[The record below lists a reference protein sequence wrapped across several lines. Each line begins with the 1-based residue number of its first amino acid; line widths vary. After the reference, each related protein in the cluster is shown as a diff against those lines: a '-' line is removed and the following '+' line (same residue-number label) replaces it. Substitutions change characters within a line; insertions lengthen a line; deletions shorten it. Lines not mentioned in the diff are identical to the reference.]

1 MSGLATAIAAGLLVW
16 SAAHLVYV
24 YGGYASVLKALAGAR
39 GLADRAERVWP
50 PSLELPTM
58 TVYIGAKDEADII
71 ETRLLNVVDT
81 KYPIDRLEVIVVA
94 DGCVDDT
101 ASIAR
106 SFAEDRPELR
116 FQLVENAESQGKW
129 FAQNLAAAEGWGD
142 ILVSTDA
149 ETVFEPDTLTELA
162 APFAD
167 PSIGVVGGK
176 VIYLSNRDIAT
187 ADDRPGEGGGE
198 AYDAYRNVE
207 HVIRTYEMANGFLMK
222 SDGPCVAYRRHI
234 WQPIEPYEDVDHV
247 VCYFARFAGL
257 ESVYAPNAIAY
268 DRANET
274 LRQDVKQ
281 RSRMTRKYFLTQW
294 RRWSLRRWLTD
305 PGFSWAIYSHR
316 TARLLSP
323 VWLSLA
329 ATSALVLLAQLGIG
343 VLGSAVAVGV
353 IMAAVVAAVPKLRT
367 FALSFLA
374 AQAGFAKG
382 LLQLVGGD
390 RTGRYTPTRKVV

>member
-1 MSGLATAIAAGLLVW
+1 MSGWVAAQAAILVW
-16 SAAHLVYV
+16 SCAHLVYV
-24 YGGYASVLKALAGAR
+24 YGGYAAVLKVLARLR
-39 GLADRAERVWP
+39 GLSDQAERVWP
-50 PSLELPTM
+50 VAKELPTM
-58 TVYIGAKDEADII
+58 TIYIGAKDEADII
-71 ETRLLNVVDT
+71 EDRLRNVIDT
-81 KYPIDRLEVIVVA
+81 KYPIERLEVIVIA

-101 ASIAR
+101 AAIAQ
-106 SFAEDRPELR
+106 SFADRRPELR
-116 FQLVENAESQGKW
+116 FRLVENAESHGKW

-167 PSIGVVGGK
+167 PSVGVVGGK
-176 VIYLSNRDIAT
+176 VIYLS
-187 ADDRPGEGGGE
+187 EGDTINESYG
-198 AYDAYRNVE
+198 AYRDVE

-222 SDGPCVAYRRHI
+222 SDGPCVAYRREI
-234 WQPIEPYEDVDHV
+234 WQPIEPFEDVDHV

-257 ESVYAPNAIAY
+257 ESIYAPNAIAY

-274 LRQDVKQ
+274 LRQDIKQ
-281 RSRMTRKYFLTQW
+281 RSRMTRKFFLTQW

-323 VWLSLA
+323 VWLGLTVLSSLA
-329 ATSALVLLAQLGIG
+329 LLARLGLG
-343 VLGSAVAVGV
+343 VLVAG
-353 IMAAVVAAVPKLRT
+353 VAAGLVGAGLVAAAPRLRS

-374 AQAGFAKG
+374 AQTGFAKG
-382 LLQLVGGD
+382 LLQLLSGD
-390 RTGRYTPTRKVV
+390 RTGRYTPTRKVA